1 MSGSSL
7 FSLEDYVTFFVV
19 TYTLSL
25 ACTWITAVEAAVT
38 ASISY
43 VIRGCVSIFS
53 FSPMFLGCLGVPSN
67 LWHLECFQG

>member
-25 ACTWITAVEAAVT
+25 TCRWITAVEAAVT

-43 VIRGCVSIFS
+43 IIRGRVSIFP

-67 LWHLECFQG
+67 LSGT